1 MTASGSRGDA
11 SSAPT
16 VISVAPPRRR
26 GAALLVAA
34 ASSLLI
40 AGFVMFAIQRG
51 ASRAATTPGWLR
63 TDDGRMPDVVVLTID
78 TLRADHVYG
87 NAPPDWQLT
96 PRLAELAG
104 RGTLFTGTRTAAPAT
119 KPGLASL
126 MSGAYV
132 HRHRVASNFGSV
144 PADVPLLATIL
155 QQHGYA
161 TAAFV
166 GNGIVNQ
173 RSGLQRGFAY
183 FSSFV
188 DKNKISHDAN
198 GVDQAIT
205 WLASAPSQPWLLWLH
220 LMSPHG
226 PYNSSPRVPAA
237 ESAPDPLPDVT
248 LHPSDSNYGLGPIIP
263 RYQILAMP
271 PQAALYRDR
280 YRDEVLYVDAQVGRF
295 LDALASREGPT
306 PLVIVTAD
314 HGEGLGE
321 NDYFFQHGWL
331 VNEPS
336 LRVPMIWSLPGR
348 IAEGFRVD
356 ATTSLVDV
364 LPTLLTG
371 LAIEPPALDGRDLS
385 SSLRGTEPSDGVAF
399 ALSAYANEVTTAIRG
414 RWKLVHTPPPPQ
426 PLPRDHWHDTYPKQ
440 ESWLLHDLGADPLE
454 AHDASAEQPQI
465 ARELREQLTTWER
478 ANGLPLGARGQLH
491 VDPGTAESLRA
502 LGYVD

>member
-1 MTASGSRGDA
+1 MTVPRPS
-11 SSAPT
+11 
-16 VISVAPPRRR
+16 RRR
-26 GAALLVAA
+26 IAALLAVAA
-34 ASSLLI
+34 SGVLL
-40 AGFVMFAIQRG
+40 AGLAALVQRG
-51 ASRAATTPGWLR
+51 TSGAATAPGWLR
-63 TDDGRMPDVVVLTID
+63 DDDGGLPDVVLLSID

-87 NAPPDWQLT
+87 DAPPGWQLT

-104 RGTLFTGTRTAAPAT
+104 HGTLFTRTYTAAPAT
-119 KPGLASL
+119 KPGLATL

-132 HRHRVASNFGSV
+132 HRHGVASNFGSV

-155 QQHGYA
+155 GQHGYA
-161 TAAFV
+161 TTAIV
-166 GNGIVNQ
+166 GNEIVNP
-173 RSGLQRGFAY
+173 RSGLRRGFAQ

-188 DKNKISHDAN
+188 DEDRNSRDAT
-198 GVDQAIT
+198 GVDQAIA
-205 WLASAPSQPWLLWLH
+205 WLAAAPRRPWLLWLH

-237 ESAPDPLPDVT
+237 ENAADALPDVT
-248 LHPSDSNYGLGPIIP
+248 LHPSDSNYGLGPIVP

-271 PQAALYRDR
+271 PQAARYRGR
-280 YRDEVLYVDAQVGRF
+280 YRDEVLYVDAQVGRL
-295 LDALASREGPT
+295 LDALHGRGGAA

-348 IAEGFRVD
+348 IAEGHRVN

-364 LPTLLTG
+364 LPTLLGG
-371 LAIEPPALDGRDLS
+371 LGIAAPPLDGRDVAAA
-385 SSLRGTEPSDGVAF
+385 LRGAEPSEAVVF
-399 ALSAYANEVTTAIRG
+399 ALSAYANELTTAIRG

-426 PLPRDHWHDTYPKQ
+426 PLPRDHWHDAYPKQ
-440 ESWLLHDLGADPLE
+440 ESWVLHDLQSDPLE
-454 AHDASAEQPQI
+454 ERDASASQPQV
-465 ARELREQLTTWER
+465 ARELRAQLEAWER
-478 ANGLPLGARGQLH
+478 TNGLPFGARGAPP
-491 VDPGTAESLRA
+491 VDADTAAHLRA

>member
-1 MTASGSRGDA
+1 MS
-11 SSAPT
+11 PP
-16 VISVAPPRRR
+16 PPRRR
-26 GAALLVAA
+26 GAVLLAAA
-34 ASSLLI
+34 ASGLLI
-40 AGFVMFAIQRG
+40 AGFVTLAVQRG
-51 ASRAATTPGWLR
+51 TTGVATAPGWLR

-87 NAPPDWQLT
+87 DAPSDWQLT

-104 RGTLFTGTRTAAPAT
+104 RGTLFTGTYTAAPAT
-119 KPGLASL
+119 RPGLASL
-126 MSGAYV
+126 MSGSYV
-132 HRHRVASNFGSV
+132 HRHQVASNFGSV

-166 GNGIVNQ
+166 GNEIVNQ

-188 DKNKISHDAN
+188 DKNRISHDAN

-205 WLASAPSQPWLLWLH
+205 WLASAPHQPWLLWLH

-237 ESAPDPLPDVT
+237 ESAPDPLPDVG
-248 LHPSDSNYGLGPIIP
+248 LRPADSNYGLGPIIP

-271 PQAALYRDR
+271 PQAALYRGR

-295 LDALASREGPT
+295 LDALASRGGTT
-306 PLVIVTAD
+306 PLVIVAAD

-348 IAEGFRVD
+348 IAERHRVEG
-356 ATTSLVDV
+356 TTSLVDV

-371 LAIEPPALDGRDLS
+371 LGIEPPALDGRDLS
-385 SSLRGTEPSDGVAF
+385 PSLRGTEPSQGAVF

-426 PLPRDHWHDTYPKQ
+426 PLPRDHWHDAYPKQ
-440 ESWLLHDLGADPLE
+440 ESWVLHDLHDDPLE
-454 AHDASAEQPQI
+454 EHDASATQPQI
-465 ARELREQLTTWER
+465 ARELREQLTAWER
-478 ANGLPLGARGQLH
+478 ANGLPFGVRGALG